1 MELLEEI
8 RSGNRLAKWNINPI
22 DFGLFICF
30 VFMGSFLLSGLFV
43 SGYAYL
49 IGGEP
54 ELESLPIVIASGFGL
69 QLSSVLA
76 WLLFKF
82 FVTYES
88 EDRPDSFKKSV
99 KIGVVGFICIYLA
112 LIPSMLVWK
121 ALLDALQFEYEYQLP
136 VLLVQGGG
144 SPLEM
149 SLMALLIVVVAPICE
164 EIVYRGFLFR
174 YLNRRVSLG
183 VAIAISSGIFA
194 LMHLNLYS
202 FLPLFILGGGLC
214 LAYRLSGSIVSS
226 ITIHVLFNL
235 VNLLMIFFVEPIQ
248 L

>member
-1 MELLEEI
+1 MEIFEKL

-22 DFGLFICF
+22 DFWLFVCF
-30 VFMGSFLLSGLFV
+30 VLIGSFLLSGLFAT
-43 SGYAYL
+43 GYAYL
-49 IGGEP
+49 TNGEP
-54 ELESLPIVIASGFGL
+54 DLDSLPMVIASGFGL

-99 KIGVVGFICIYLA
+99 KIGVMGFIYIYLA

-144 SPLEM
+144 SPIEM

-174 YLNRRVSLG
+174 FLYRRVSLG
-183 VAIAISSGIFA
+183 FAIGISSGIFA

-202 FLPLFILGGGLC
+202 FLPLFILGVGLC
-214 LAYRLSGSIVSS
+214 LVYRISGNIVSS